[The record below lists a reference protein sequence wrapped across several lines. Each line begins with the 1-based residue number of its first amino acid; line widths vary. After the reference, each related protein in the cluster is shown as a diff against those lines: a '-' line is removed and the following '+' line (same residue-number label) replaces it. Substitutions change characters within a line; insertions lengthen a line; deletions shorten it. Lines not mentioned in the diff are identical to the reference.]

1 MSRSRAHRG
10 AIPRLAL
17 AGLLMAMAAGQ
28 LSDPA
33 GFTTIIRSYSVG
45 AATAPALAALLI
57 AGELA
62 AGVGLVRREGR
73 WRRVGAATGIAVAL
87 SWSIL
92 GAQAFA
98 RGLAL
103 ESCGCFGV
111 HLGQPLRWWVL
122 LEDLELIMWSV
133 LVWRRVGA
141 SRPSRSS
148 LSATGTPDVA
158 LGRLDLG
165 DRVGAVR
172 P

>member
-1 MSRSRAHRG
+1 VSRSTARSG
-10 AIPRLAL
+10 TIPRLAL
-17 AGLLMAMAAGQ
+17 AGLLLAMAAGQ

-33 GFTTIIRSYSVG
+33 GFTEIVRSYSVG
-45 AATAPALAALLI
+45 TAMAPALAALLI

-62 AGVGLVRREGR
+62 AGVGLVRRDGR
-73 WRRVGAATGIAVAL
+73 WRRVGAATGVAVAL

-122 LEDLELIMWSV
+122 LEDLELIVWSA
-133 LVWRRVGA
+133 LVGRRVWA
-141 SRPSRSS
+141 SRPSGPAP
-148 LSATGTPDVA
+148 SASEARALVA
-158 LGRLDLG
+158 AGRG
-165 DRVGAVR
+165 
-172 P
+172 

>member
-1 MSRSRAHRG
+1 MSRSSTRSG
-10 AIPRLAL
+10 TIPRLAL
-17 AGLLMAMAAGQ
+17 AGLLLAMAAGQ
-28 LSDPA
+28 LSDIA
-33 GFTTIIRSYSVG
+33 GFTAIVRSYSVG
-45 AATAPALAALLI
+45 TATAPALAALLI

-62 AGVGLVRREGR
+62 AGVGLVRRDGR
-73 WRRVGAATGIAVAL
+73 WRRVGAATGVAVAL

-122 LEDLELIMWSV
+122 LEDLELIVWSA
-133 LVWRRVGA
+133 LVGRRVWA
-141 SRPSRSS
+141 SRPNRSS
-148 LSATGTPDVA
+148 LSAPGAPDA
-158 LGRLDLG
+158 ELDRLDLG
-165 DRVGAVR
+165 DRVGAGH